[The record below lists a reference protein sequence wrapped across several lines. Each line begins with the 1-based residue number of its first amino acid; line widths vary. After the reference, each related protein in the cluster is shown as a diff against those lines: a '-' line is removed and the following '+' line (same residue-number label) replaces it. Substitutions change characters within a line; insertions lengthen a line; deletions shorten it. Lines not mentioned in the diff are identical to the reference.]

1 MKTKFVSYRE
11 MFPELS
17 DSDRLHMIAT
27 HVRNMVANWSLY
39 QVSEWELVPMD

>member
-1 MKTKFVSYRE
+1 MVYKFISYRE

-17 DSDRLHMIAT
+17 DSDRLDMIAT

-39 QVSEWELVPMD
+39 QTSEWELVPKS